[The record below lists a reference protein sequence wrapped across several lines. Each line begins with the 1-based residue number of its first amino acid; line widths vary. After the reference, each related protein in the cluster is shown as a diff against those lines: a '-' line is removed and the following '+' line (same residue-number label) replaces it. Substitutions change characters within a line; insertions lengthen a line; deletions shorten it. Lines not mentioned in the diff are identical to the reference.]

1 MLFTFI
7 LHTNAFYHQ
16 RIKKNRNIAAHS
28 LIKSIFEIMDD
39 KHVGIEFIKLS
50 GSLYSNYKE
59 YFSITL

>member
-1 MLFTFI
+1 M
-7 LHTNAFYHQ
+7 
-16 RIKKNRNIAAHS
+16 KKNRNIAADS
-28 LIKSIFEIMDD
+28 LIKSTFEIMDD